1 MRIVLCGVRGS
12 TPAPGP
18 DFVRYGGHTSCVALA
33 HDGAAPSLLL
43 DAGTGL
49 RRLTGL
55 LGGEAFRGSML
66 LGHLHW
72 DHTQGLPFSPAV
84 DRDDASVVVYVPAQG
99 DALEVLTRAMG
110 PPHFPITPDQLL
122 GAWQFRSLEPGTHEI
137 EGFSVTAA
145 EVPHKGGRTFGF
157 RVGDAS
163 GVVTYVSD
171 HCPTDMGP
179 GPDELGARHETILEL
194 AQGADVL
201 LHDAQY
207 LDEELPAKA
216 HFGHASIGYAVGL
229 AEAADVRHLVLFHH
243 DPSRTDE
250 QLDAIEATWGRAGA
264 RSVTVAHE
272 GEVIDVPGPQGR
284 RP

>member
-33 HDGAAPSLLL
+33 HDGEAPSLLL

-55 LGGEAFRGSML
+55 LDGGPFRGSIL

-72 DHTQGLPFSPAV
+72 DHTHGLPFCPAV
-84 DRDDASVVVYVPAQG
+84 DRDDAAATVYVPAQG
-99 DALEVLTRAMG
+99 DALDVLTRAMS
-110 PPHFPITPDQLL
+110 PPHFPITPDQLR
-122 GAWQFRSLEPGTHEI
+122 GAWGFRSLEPGTHEI
-137 EGFSVTAA
+137 EGFTVTAA

-157 RVGDAS
+157 RVGDER
-163 GVVTYVSD
+163 GVLTYVSD
-171 HCPTDMGP
+171 HCPTELGP
-179 GPDELGARHETILEL
+179 GPDGLGERHEAVLEL
-194 AQGADVL
+194 ARGADVL

-216 HFGHASIGYAVGL
+216 HFGHAAVGYAVGL
-229 AEAADVRHLVLFHH
+229 AEAANVRRLVLFHH

-250 QLDAIEATWGRAGA
+250 QLDDLAATWGRAGA
-264 RSVTVAHE
+264 PSVTVARE
-272 GEVIDVPGPQGR
+272 GDVIELPGADGP